1 MILRSVLGI
10 AVLTAVLWLFSSNKK
25 AINWWTVVK
34 GLALQIILA
43 LLVLKVPGVSWAFEK
58 FSLAAVTL
66 LDFTKE
72 GSTFLFGSLITD
84 TDSYGYIFAFQ
95 VLPTII
101 FFSALTSLLYY
112 LGILQKIV
120 KAMAWMMRK
129 TLRLSGAESLAAAG
143 NVFIG
148 QTEAPLLV
156 KPYIAKMSRSEL
168 LSLMSGGM
176 ATIAGGVL
184 AAYIGFLGGDDPQ
197 ARLLF
202 AKHLITASVLSAPAA
217 LISAKILL
225 PETENVQEVAEINSE
240 DMGSNPLDAISNGTT
255 EGIKLA
261 VNVGAMLLVFTALVY
276 GLNFMFV
283 EGIGSWTG
291 LNDWASNSSG
301 GTYDAF
307 SLQYIMGGI
316 FSPFAWLLGVPSEDL
331 MMVGQL
337 LGEKT
342 ILNEFYAYSS
352 LTDMQPLLSER
363 SVILSTYMLC
373 GFANIASIGIQIGG
387 IGTIAPS
394 RRKDLSELSIKA
406 LIAGTIASLYTAAVV
421 GLLI

>member
-43 LLVLKVPGVSWAFEK
+43 LLILKVPGVSWAFEK

-72 GSTFLFGSLITD
+72 GSAFLFGSLITD

-225 PETENVQEVAEINSE
+225 PETENVQKVAEINSE
-240 DMGSNPLDAISNGTT
+240 DMGSNPLDAISNGTS

-276 GLNFMFV
+276 GLNYMFV
-283 EGIGSWTG
+283 EGVGSWSG
-291 LNDWASNSSG
+291 LNDWARNSSG
-301 GTYDAF
+301 RTYDAF

-352 LTDMQPLLSER
+352 LTDMQPHLSER